1 MNVSLHIAR
10 RYLFSKKSRNVINI
24 ISGISMVGVGIGAFA
39 LIVVLS
45 AFNGLENLVESLYY
59 SFDPQIKVMPAK
71 GKTFDYSSVPFAQLE
86 GLEGVSLVA
95 KSLEETALVKYKE
108 KQVVA
113 TIKGVD
119 DAFIAM
125 SGLDSMMYSGE
136 LVLEKQNTPVAV
148 IGYGISDKLGCYVE
162 NNFSPL
168 QIYAARKDV
177 NLTSSPDNAFSI
189 NPILPIGIFAINP
202 DFDYTYV
209 LVPYSFAE
217 KIFERNNQVSALE
230 ISLKA
235 GVDEQEMKQTIGQLL
250 GENFVVKTRY
260 ELNEILFKTNNTEKW
275 VVFLILCFILVVATF
290 NIVGSLTMLI
300 LEKKADIYILMSMGA
315 TRELVRNIFFLEG
328 LLISI
333 VGGLSGLLLGVVLV
347 VLQTQF
353 GFVKLEGLIV
363 DYYPVAFEWQDFAVV
378 FLMVIL
384 IGALSAWI
392 PAQRVVPKKLK
403 RVAME

>member
-1 MNVSLHIAR
+1 
-10 RYLFSKKSRNVINI
+10 
-24 ISGISMVGVGIGAFA
+24 MVGVGIGAFA

-59 SFDPQIKVMPAK
+59 SFDPQIKVMPLN
-71 GKTFDYSSVPFAQLE
+71 GKTFDIAALPINQIKQI
-86 GLEGVSLVA
+86 EGVAFVC
-95 KSLEETALVKYKE
+95 KSLDETALVKYKE

-119 DAFIAM
+119 NSFLAM

-136 LVLEKQNTPVAV
+136 LTLEKQQTPTAV
-148 IGYGISDKLGCYVE
+148 IGYGIADKLGCYVE

-177 NLTSSPDNAFSI
+177 NLSSSPDNAFSI

-217 KIFERNNQVSALE
+217 NIFERKNQATALE
-230 ISLKA
+230 IGLEQGFDEEKA
-235 GVDEQEMKQTIGQLL
+235 KRAIIAVVGND
-250 GENFVVKTRY
+250 FSVKTRY

-300 LEKKADIYILMSMGA
+300 LEKKSDIYILMSMGA
-315 TRELVRNIFFLEG
+315 TRELVRGIFFLEG

-333 VGGLSGLLLGVVLV
+333 VGGLSGLFLGVILV
-347 VLQTQF
+347 MLQAQF

-363 DYYPVAFEWQDFAVV
+363 DYYPVAFEWLDFVVV
-378 FLMVIL
+378 FFMVIV
-384 IGALSAWI
+384 IGAISAWI
-392 PAQRVVPKKLK
+392 PATRVVPRELK
-403 RVAME
+403 RVDIQ

>member
-1 MNVSLHIAR
+1 
-10 RYLFSKKSRNVINI
+10 
-24 ISGISMVGVGIGAFA
+24 MVGVGIGAFA

-59 SFDPQIKVMPAK
+59 SFDPQIKVMPLN
-71 GKTFDYSSVPFAQLE
+71 GKTFDIAALPINQIKQI
-86 GLEGVSLVA
+86 EGVAFVC
-95 KSLEETALVKYKE
+95 KSLDETALVKYKE

-119 DAFIAM
+119 NSFLAM

-136 LVLEKQNTPVAV
+136 LTLEKQQTPTAV
-148 IGYGISDKLGCYVE
+148 IGYGIADKLGCYVE

-177 NLTSSPDNAFSI
+177 NLSSSPDNAFSI

-217 KIFERNNQVSALE
+217 NIFERKNQASALE
-230 ISLKA
+230 IGLEQGFDEEKA
-235 GVDEQEMKQTIGQLL
+235 KHAIIAVVGND
-250 GENFVVKTRY
+250 FSVKTRY

-300 LEKKADIYILMSMGA
+300 LEKKSDIYILMSMGA
-315 TRELVRNIFFLEG
+315 TRELVRGIFFLEG

-333 VGGLSGLLLGVVLV
+333 VGGLSGLFLGVILV
-347 VLQTQF
+347 MLQAQF
-353 GFVKLEGLIV
+353 GFVKLQGLIV
-363 DYYPVAFEWQDFAVV
+363 DYYPVAFEWLDFVVV
-378 FLMVIL
+378 FFMVIV
-384 IGALSAWI
+384 IGAISAWI
-392 PAQRVVPKKLK
+392 PATRVVPRELK
-403 RVAME
+403 RVDIQ

>member
-71 GKTFDYSSVPFAQLE
+71 GKTFDYTTVPLNKIEQLANVE
-86 GLEGVSLVA
+86 YVA

-119 DAFIAM
+119 NTFIAM

-136 LVLEKQNTPVAV
+136 LTLEKQNTPVAV

-168 QIYAARKDV
+168 QIYAARKGVD
-177 NLTSSPDNAFSI
+177 LSGSPDNAFSI

-209 LVPYSFAE
+209 LVPYTYAE
-217 KIFERNNQVSALE
+217 SIFERKNQITSLE

-235 GVDEQEMKQTIGQLL
+235 DAEEEEVKQEIAKIL
-250 GENFVVKTRY
+250 GDGFTVKTRY
-260 ELNEILFKTNNTEKW
+260 ELNEVLFKTNNTEKW
-275 VVFLILCFILVVATF
+275 IVFLILCFILVVATF

-328 LLISI
+328 LLISL
-333 VGGLSGLLLGVVLV
+333 VGGLSGLLLGVLLV
-347 VLQTQF
+347 ILQAQF

-363 DYYPVAFEWQDFAVV
+363 DYYPVAFEWQDFAIVL
-378 FLMVIL
+378 FMIIL

-403 RVAME
+403 RVAMD